1 MPFCQTYLEKTDI
14 IITDL
19 SKGLMCNLRHSSAG
33 HIITDGLGRPGG
45 LGPHPSDK
53 LGSVTAPAR
62 LWRTGRQA
70 AMLLACE
77 ERKLFLSEL
86 PACYQ
91 RFECHLKECL
101 F

>member
-45 LGPHPSDK
+45 LGPHLSNK
-53 LGSVTAPAR
+53 LDSVTAPAR
-62 LWRTGRQA
+62 LSRTGRRA
-70 AMLLACE
+70 AKSLACE
-77 ERKLFLSEL
+77 ERKLLLSKL
-86 PACYQ
+86 PACY
-91 RFECHLKECL
+91 
-101 F
+101 